1 MADASKDLLVPWALD
16 AGTDNIP
23 EYTGRDL
30 RDLFAVFFEP
40 KSDSEP
46 FQAAP
51 GILRGCTVSASSTEV
66 TIQPGH
72 CIVTTAG
79 GSYLTGVKN
88 PVTLPLT
95 APHESFDR
103 IDLVA
108 LSIEETA
115 DTGRGAKIRVIE
127 GTPATYPSNPV
138 TPAGA
143 LVIASIRVDRTG
155 YPRVT
160 PGTEASLAGAINP
173 PETITY
179 SLGAGARYGSITGVE
194 LPGGFVAVS
203 VNVTMNGDE
212 EIIGRDMRGFEEWY
226 GTLGDSKNIW
236 WCALQGRGYLFVTG
250 GVPPEGTVIRGSFLC
265 RRAISVDN

>member
-1 MADASKDLLVPWALD
+1 MSDANSDLLVPWALD

-40 KSDSEP
+40 KSDTEP

-51 GILRGCTVSASSTEV
+51 GILRGCQVSASSTEV
-66 TIQPGH
+66 TIAPGH

-79 GSYLTGVKN
+79 GSFLTGVKN
-88 PVTLPLT
+88 PVTLPLS
-95 APHESFDR
+95 APHATFDR

-127 GTPATYPSNPV
+127 GTPASSPIAPSIPE
-138 TPAGA
+138 GA
-143 LVIASIRVDRTG
+143 IVLATLQISFSSA
-155 YPRVT
+155 PRVI
-160 PGTEASLAGAINP
+160 PGGKASLAGATKSVINFP
-173 PETITY
+173 
-179 SLGAGARYGSITGVE
+179 LGDGARYGSITGVE

-212 EIIGRDMRGFEEWY
+212 EIIGRDMRGFEEWC

-265 RRAISVDN
+265 RRAISVED

>member
-1 MADASKDLLVPWALD
+1 MSDANSDLLVPWALD

-40 KSDSEP
+40 KSESEP

-66 TIQPGH
+66 TVQPGH
-72 CIVTTAG
+72 CMITTAG

-95 APHESFDR
+95 AAHESFDR
-103 IDLVA
+103 IDLVV

-127 GTPATYPSNPV
+127 GTPASSPIVPSIPE
-138 TPAGA
+138 GA
-143 LVIASIRVDRTG
+143 IVLASVQISGGSAPRVIAGV
-155 YPRVT
+155 
-160 PGTEASLAGAINP
+160 EASLAGARSKSVINFP
-173 PETITY
+173 
-179 SLGAGARYGSITGVE
+179 LGAGARYGSITGVE

-226 GTLGDSKNIW
+226 GTLGDSKNVW
-236 WCALQGRGYLFVTG
+236 WCALQGRGFLFATG
-250 GVPPEGTVIRGSFLC
+250 EVPPAGTVIRGSLLC
-265 RRAISVDN
+265 RRAISVED

>member
-1 MADASKDLLVPWALD
+1 MSDANSDLLVPWALD

-40 KSDSEP
+40 KSESEP

-51 GILRGCTVSASSTEV
+51 GILRGCTVSATSTEV
-66 TIQPGH
+66 TVQPGH
-72 CIVTTAG
+72 CMITTPS

-88 PVTLPLT
+88 PVTLPLS
-95 APHESFDR
+95 APHETFNR
-103 IDLVA
+103 IDLVV
-108 LSIEETA
+108 LSVEESR

-127 GTPATYPSNPV
+127 GTPAAYPSNPV

-143 LVIASIRVDRTG
+143 IVLATLRISFSSA
-155 YPRVT
+155 PRVI
-160 PGTEASLAGAINP
+160 PGVEASLAGAIKP

-250 GVPPEGTVIRGSFLC
+250 GVPPEGTVIRGSLLC
-265 RRAISVDN
+265 RRAISVED